1 MLDQTFWNRHEL
13 LKGVGIFRKEPSA
26 LLFRT
31 EPMSLVDSHYR
42 PMSPT
47 NRFRVAAWLAILG
60 MTGQLSCPLIGV
72 AQTSA
77 VAQHAPSTSAL
88 LDQAK
93 RLVQGGDPQGALSL
107 LKQADLHAPGASEIH
122 ALKGVCLAL
131 LAKPIESAEEFDQ
144 AIALRPN
151 YAPTYLSSGLAFANF
166 HDLDRASAR
175 LSTALRLDPHLPG
188 ARFNYAL
195 VLARAGKYAESE
207 EQVDIAFADKQ
218 GKESA
223 LDLWRLKARDVY
235 YQKKWQE
242 TIDAYRKVLEFQPNW
257 PEAYFAIGE
266 AFYSLNLPQKSMP
279 ELEKAVALDPEKST
293 AHGLLGKLYQDASRQ
308 QEAIAQLE
316 EAHRLQPNDREA
328 IYRLYRIYLHNGDT
342 INSSRLQKELQ
353 NSVARDKAE
362 SDRGPQAAILN
373 NTGIELEKKGDFTGA
388 LDHYDQA
395 AKIDVTNVVFQRNA
409 ALLLC
414 KMGRPQEAIR
424 RLRDILSL
432 DSDDAQTL
440 QILAVAN
447 ELAAGDLAKETTLPA
462 AQASH

>member
-1 MLDQTFWNRHEL
+1 
-13 LKGVGIFRKEPSA
+13 
-26 LLFRT
+26 
-31 EPMSLVDSHYR
+31 MSLFDSHYC
-42 PMSPT
+42 PTSPT
-47 NRFRVAAWLAILG
+47 HRLRIVGWLAILG
-60 MTGQLSCPLIGV
+60 MTSQFSFSWIGV
-72 AQTSA
+72 AQTSPR
-77 VAQHAPSTSAL
+77 AQHALGTSVL

-107 LKQADLHAPGASEIH
+107 LERADLQAPGASEIH

-131 LAKPIESAEEFDQ
+131 LAKPIESTEEFDQ

-151 YAPTYLSSGLAFANF
+151 YAPTYLSSGLALANF
-166 HDLDRASAR
+166 DDLDRASAR
-175 LSTALRLDPHLPG
+175 LSTALRLDPHMPG

-195 VLARAGKYAESE
+195 VLARAGKYGESE
-207 EQVDIAFADKQ
+207 AQVDIAFADKQ
-218 GKESA
+218 AKESA

-235 YQKKWQE
+235 YQKKWQD

-266 AFYSLNLPQKSMP
+266 AFYYLNLPQKSMP
-279 ELEKAVALDPEKST
+279 ELEKAVALDPEKFT
-293 AHGLLGKLYQDASRQ
+293 AHELLGKLYQDAGRQ

-328 IYRLYRIYLHNGDT
+328 IYRLYRIYVHNGDT

-353 NSVARDKAE
+353 NSVAREKAE
-362 SDRGPQAAILN
+362 SNGEARATILN
-373 NTGIELEKKGDFTGA
+373 NTGIELEKKGDLTGA

-414 KMGRPQEAIR
+414 KVGRPQEAIR

-432 DSDDAQTL
+432 DSDDAETL

-447 ELAAGDLAKETTLPA
+447 ELAAGDLDKETTLPA

>member
-1 MLDQTFWNRHEL
+1 
-13 LKGVGIFRKEPSA
+13 
-26 LLFRT
+26 
-31 EPMSLVDSHYR
+31 MSLFDSHCR
-42 PMSPT
+42 PISST
-47 NRFRVAAWLAILG
+47 NRLRVVAWLAIFG
-60 MTGQLSCPLIGV
+60 MTSQLSFPLIGV
-72 AQTSA
+72 AQTSRR
-77 VAQHAPSTSAL
+77 AQHALSTPAL

-107 LKQADLHAPGASEIH
+107 LERADLHAPGASEIH
-122 ALKGVCLAL
+122 ALRGVCLAL

-166 HDLDRASAR
+166 DDLDRASAR
-175 LSTALRLDPHLPG
+175 LSTALRLDPRLPG

-207 EQVDIAFADKQ
+207 EQVDIEFADKQ
-218 GKESA
+218 EKESA

-235 YQKKWQE
+235 YQKKWQD
-242 TIDAYRKVLEFQPNW
+242 TIDAYRKALEFQPNW

-266 AFYSLNLPQKSMP
+266 AFYYLNLPQKSIP
-279 ELEKAVALDPEKST
+279 ELEKAVSLDPEKFT
-293 AHGLLGKLYQDASRQ
+293 AHELLGKLYQDTGRQ

-316 EAHRLQPNDREA
+316 EAHRLRPNDREA
-328 IYRLYRIYLHNGDT
+328 IYRLYRIYVHNGDT

-353 NSVARDKAE
+353 NAVERDKAE
-362 SDRGPQAAILN
+362 SNGEARAAILN
-373 NTGIELEKKGDFTGA
+373 NTGIELEKKGDLIGA
-388 LDHYDQA
+388 LDQYDQA
-395 AKIDVTNVVFQRNA
+395 AKTDATNVVFQRNA

-432 DSDDAQTL
+432 DSDDAETL

-447 ELAAGDLAKETTLPA
+447 ELAAGDLAKKRTLPA
-462 AQASH
+462 AEASH

>member
-1 MLDQTFWNRHEL
+1 MNAVHGFDRSWLEG
-13 LKGVGIFRKEPSA
+13 KGIGEMQCHIRPGIFRWRRVKKVSQ
-26 LLFRT
+26 
-31 EPMSLVDSHYR
+31 YR
-42 PMSPT
+42 PFHPT
-47 NRFRVAAWLAILG
+47 NRLRVAAWLAILG
-60 MTGQLSCPLIGV
+60 VTSQLSFPLIGA
-72 AQTSA
+72 AQTSPR
-77 VAQHAPSTSAL
+77 AQTALSTSAL
-88 LDQAK
+88 LDKAK
-93 RLVQGGDPQGALSL
+93 RLVQRGDPQGALSL
-107 LKQADLHAPGASEIH
+107 LERADLHAAGASEIH

-166 HDLDRASAR
+166 DNLDRASAR

-195 VLARAGKYAESE
+195 VLARAGKYSESE
-207 EQVDIAFADKQ
+207 EQVDMAFADKHE
-218 GKESA
+218 KEPA
-223 LDLWRLKARDVY
+223 IDLWRLKARDVY
-235 YQKKWQE
+235 YQKKWQA
-242 TIDAYRKVLEFQPNW
+242 TINAYRKVLGFQPDW
-257 PEAYFAIGE
+257 PEAHFAIGE
-266 AFYSLNLPQKSMP
+266 AFYHLNLPQKSMP
-279 ELEKAVALDPEKST
+279 ELEKAVALDQEKFT
-293 AHGLLGKLYQDASRQ
+293 AHELLGKLYQNAGRQ

-316 EAHRLQPNDREA
+316 EAHRLQPNDRGA

-353 NSVARDKAE
+353 NSIARDEAE
-362 SDRGPQAAILN
+362 SDGEEKGAMLN
-373 NTGIELEKKGDFTGA
+373 NTGIELEKEGDFTGA

-432 DSDDAQTL
+432 DSDDAETL

-447 ELAAGDLAKETTLPA
+447 ELAAGDLANKRTLPA
-462 AQASH
+462 AEASH

>member
-1 MLDQTFWNRHEL
+1 
-13 LKGVGIFRKEPSA
+13 
-26 LLFRT
+26 
-31 EPMSLVDSHYR
+31 MSLFDSHCR
-42 PMSPT
+42 PSSPT
-47 NRFRVAAWLAILG
+47 NRLRVAAWLAILG
-60 MTGQLSCPLIGV
+60 MIGQLSCPLIGL
-72 AQTSA
+72 AQTSPG
-77 VAQHAPSTSAL
+77 AQHAPSTFAL

-93 RLVQGGDPQGALSL
+93 GLVQGGDPQGALSL
-107 LKQADLHAPGASEIH
+107 LKRADLHAPGASEIH

-144 AIALRPN
+144 AIAQRPN

-207 EQVDIAFADKQ
+207 AQVDIAFADKQ
-218 GKESA
+218 AKESA

-235 YQKKWQE
+235 YQKKWQD
-242 TIDAYRKVLEFQPNW
+242 TIEAYGKVLKFQPDW

-266 AFYSLNLPQKSMP
+266 AFYYLNLPQKSMP
-279 ELEKAVALDPEKST
+279 EFEKAVALDPEKFA
-293 AHGLLGKLYQDASRQ
+293 AHELLGKLYQDAGRE

-328 IYRLYRIYLHNGDT
+328 VYRLYRIYLHNGDT

-362 SDRGPQAAILN
+362 SNGGAKAAALN

-432 DSDDAQTL
+432 DSDDAETL

-447 ELAAGDLAKETTLPA
+447 ELAAGDLAKKRTLPA
-462 AQASH
+462 AEASY

>member
-1 MLDQTFWNRHEL
+1 M
-13 LKGVGIFRKEPSA
+13 LKGSTFRKEPNA
-26 LLFRT
+26 LLFET
-31 EPMSLVDSHYR
+31 EPMSLFDSHCR
-42 PMSPT
+42 PISPA
-47 NRFRVAAWLAILG
+47 NRLRVVAWLAILG
-60 MTGQLSCPLIGV
+60 MAGQLSCPLIGG
-72 AQTSA
+72 AQTSPRA
-77 VAQHAPSTSAL
+77 KHALSRSAL

-93 RLVQGGDPQGALSL
+93 RTVQGGDPQAALSL
-107 LKQADLHAPGASEIH
+107 LQRADLHGPGASEIH

-131 LAKPIESAEEFDQ
+131 LAKPIESAQEFDQ

-151 YAPTYLSSGLAFANF
+151 YAPTYLSSGLALANF

-175 LSTALRLDPHLPG
+175 LSTALGLDPHLPG

-207 EQVDIAFADKQ
+207 AQVDIAFADKQ
-218 GKESA
+218 EKEPA

-235 YQKKWQE
+235 YQKKWQD
-242 TIDAYRKVLEFQPNW
+242 TIEAYRKVLEFQPDW

-266 AFYSLNLPQKSMP
+266 AFYYLNLPQKSMP
-279 ELEKAVALDPEKST
+279 ELEKAVALDPEKFA
-293 AHGLLGKLYQDASRQ
+293 AHELLGKLYQDTGRQ

-353 NSVARDKAE
+353 NSIARDKAE
-362 SDRGPQAAILN
+362 SDGGAKAAILN
-373 NTGIELEKKGDFTGA
+373 NAGIELEKNGDLTGA
-388 LDHYDQA
+388 LDNYDQA
-395 AKIDVTNVVFQRNA
+395 ARTDVTNVVFQRNA

-414 KMGRPQEAIR
+414 KMGRQQEAIR

-447 ELAAGDLAKETTLPA
+447 ELVAGDLAMKKTLPA
-462 AQASH
+462 AEASH

>member
-1 MLDQTFWNRHEL
+1 
-13 LKGVGIFRKEPSA
+13 
-26 LLFRT
+26 
-31 EPMSLVDSHYR
+31 MSLVDSHYR

-293 AHGLLGKLYQDASRQ
+293 AHGLLGKLYQDAGRQ
-308 QEAIAQLE
+308 QEAVAQLE

>member
-1 MLDQTFWNRHEL
+1 M
-13 LKGVGIFRKEPSA
+13 
-26 LLFRT
+26 LLF
-31 EPMSLVDSHYR
+31 DSHVR
-42 PMSPT
+42 PISPT
-47 NRFRVAAWLAILG
+47 NRLSVAAWLAMLV
-60 MTGQLSCPLIGV
+60 MTGQLSWPLIGV
-72 AQTSA
+72 AQTSPG
-77 VAQHAPSTSAL
+77 AQHAPNTAAL
-88 LDQAK
+88 VDQAK
-93 RLVQGGDPQGALSL
+93 KLVQEGDPRGALSL
-107 LKQADLHAPGASEIH
+107 LMRADLHALGASEIH

-131 LAKPIESAEEFDQ
+131 LEKPIESAEEFDQ

-175 LSTALRLDPHLPG
+175 LATALRLDPHLPG
-188 ARFNYAL
+188 ARYNYAL
-195 VLARAGKYAESE
+195 VLARAGKYVESE
-207 EQVDIAFADKQ
+207 EQVDILLADKQ
-218 GKESA
+218 AKESA
-223 LDLWRLKARDVY
+223 PDLWRLKARDVY
-235 YQKKWQE
+235 YQKKWQG
-242 TIDAYRKVLEFQPNW
+242 TIDAYRKVLEFQPDW

-266 AFYSLNLPQKSMP
+266 AFYYLNLPQKSMP

-293 AHGLLGKLYQDASRQ
+293 AHELLGKLYQDAGRE
-308 QEAIAQLE
+308 QEAIIQLE
-316 EAHRLQPNDREA
+316 KAHRLQPNDREA

-342 INSSRLQKELQ
+342 INSFRLQKELQ

-362 SDRGPQAAILN
+362 SDRAPQAAILN

-447 ELAAGDLAKETTLPA
+447 ELAVGDLTKETTLPA

>member
-1 MLDQTFWNRHEL
+1 
-13 LKGVGIFRKEPSA
+13 
-26 LLFRT
+26 
-31 EPMSLVDSHYR
+31 MSLFDSHHR
-42 PMSPT
+42 PISPT
-47 NRFRVAAWLAILG
+47 NRLQGAAWLAILA

-107 LKQADLHAPGASEIH
+107 LERADLHAPGASEIH

-131 LAKPIESAEEFDQ
+131 LAKPIESTEEFDQ

-166 HDLDRASAR
+166 DDLDRASAR

-218 GKESA
+218 EKEPA

-235 YQKKWQE
+235 YQKKWQD
-242 TIDAYRKVLEFQPNW
+242 TIDAYRKVREFQPDW

-266 AFYSLNLPQKSMP
+266 AFYHLNLPQKSMP
-279 ELEKAVALDPEKST
+279 ELEKAVALDLEKFA
-293 AHGLLGKLYQDASRQ
+293 AHELLGKLYQDTGRQ

-328 IYRLYRIYLHNGDT
+328 IYRLYRIYVHDGDT

-353 NSVARDKAE
+353 NSDAREKSE
-362 SDRGPQAAILN
+362 SNGEARAAILN
-373 NTGIELEKKGDFTGA
+373 NTGIELEPEIRIVGE
-388 LDHYDQA
+388 A
-395 AKIDVTNVVFQRNA
+395 A
-409 ALLLC
+409 
-414 KMGRPQEAIR
+414 
-424 RLRDILSL
+424 
-432 DSDDAQTL
+432 DA
-440 QILAVAN
+440 
-447 ELAAGDLAKETTLPA
+447 
-462 AQASH
+462 

>member
-1 MLDQTFWNRHEL
+1 
-13 LKGVGIFRKEPSA
+13 
-26 LLFRT
+26 
-31 EPMSLVDSHYR
+31 MSLFDSHYR
-42 PMSPT
+42 PIRPT
-47 NRFRVAAWLAILG
+47 NRLKVAAWLAIL
-60 MTGQLSCPLIGV
+60 MTGQLSCPLLGV
-72 AQTSA
+72 AQTSPR
-77 VAQHAPSTSAL
+77 AQHAPSTSAL

-93 RLVQGGDPQGALSL
+93 RVVQGGDPQGALSL
-107 LKQADLHAPGASEIH
+107 LEQADLHAPGASEIH
-122 ALKGVCLAL
+122 ALKGICLAL
-131 LAKPIESAEEFDQ
+131 LAKPIESAQEFDQ

-175 LSTALRLDPHLPG
+175 LATALRLDPHLPG
-188 ARFNYAL
+188 ARYNYAL

-207 EQVDIAFADKQ
+207 EQVDILRADKQ
-218 GKESA
+218 VKESV

-242 TIDAYRKVLEFQPNW
+242 TVDAYSKVLDYQPNW
-257 PEAYFAIGE
+257 PEAYFARGE
-266 AFYSLNLPQKSMP
+266 AFYDLNLPQKSMP
-279 ELEKAVALDPEKST
+279 ELERAVALDPEKFT
-293 AHGLLGKLYQDASRQ
+293 AHELLGKLYQDAGRQ

-316 EAHRLQPNDREA
+316 EAHRLQPNEREA

-342 INSSRLQKELQ
+342 TNSSRLQMELQ

-362 SDRGPQAAILN
+362 SDRAPQAAILN

-432 DSDDAQTL
+432 DSNDAQTL

-447 ELAAGDLAKETTLPA
+447 ELAAGDLAKERTLPA
-462 AQASH
+462 AQISH